1 MDFIQLGA
9 LRSLREELNDLFV
22 NSGFEIEPLNKL
34 IYRDNNNDSK
44 LVSKNFIEIVFV
56 IDIRENQYIVF
67 YKISTFP
74 EQVLFIH
81 KVKVRRQKNGRCYF
95 EVDQIIKVLQ
105 NCRIKIKEIEL
116 FKEACRIY
124 ISSYLQKLLSRK
136 KKKIPIILT
145 GWQGNKKNILHFIG
159 ITKQNKVVNFFNDL
173 DDIKENIKN
182 IELDNFL
189 SDNNYILIVAYLF
202 YSILKRLL
210 KEKCI
215 IYDQELPM
223 LKEDF
228 SFCLYGKHDVL
239 TIQAV
244 ANIFFNFFD
253 VNVKKIHTIVH
264 GEQIYLDSFFL
275 DLTEK
280 NIFADIP
287 QIIENNNNIFKKT
300 DKILKEIL
308 TGVRNSK
315 MIYSPIFLS
324 QIKMDWEYIF
334 SFDIGQLNWTKN
346 DLEEESIKQKRA
358 TIYLCILNFIQEI
371 SDYLQIKGYKHKIS
385 ARISQKD
392 EETNTIKAQ
401 HMKNFLKE
409 YVTFQSELEQNPI
422 YDGNKIEM
430 IIQLYFCYNFFI
442 ELFWNNY
449 LKGHEKDIIDIKQ
462 QLRNNSKNFFLQ
474 SCICSSILRAEEK
487 QEVQEQYQEKDVA
500 EIWEEFKKYI
510 NAIFL
515 EKSISPNFI
524 YWEGKERNNNYKCYY
539 FSYHDVLEDF
549 EKFSHIDLQY
559 RKEELFSFLKQE
571 NIILTKKHANGKE
584 KIYQNK
590 KIYVLAVRKDKVN

>member
-1 MDFIQLGA
+1 MDLIQLGV
-9 LRSLREELNDLFV
+9 LTNLREKLNDLFM
-22 NSGFEIEPLNKL
+22 NSGFEIKPLSKL
-34 IYRDNNNDSK
+34 IYRDNNN
-44 LVSKNFIEIVFV
+44 
-56 IDIRENQYIVF
+56 
-67 YKISTFP
+67 STFP

-95 EVDQIIKVLQ
+95 EVDKIIKVLQ
-105 NCRIKIKEIEL
+105 NREIKIKEIEL

-145 GWQGNKKNILHFIG
+145 GWQGNKKNMLHFIG
-159 ITKQNKVVNFFNDL
+159 ITKQNKVVNFFSDL

-189 SDNNYILIVAYLF
+189 FDNDYIPIVAYLF

-315 MIYSPIFLS
+315 IIYSPVFLS
-324 QIKMDWEYIF
+324 QIRMDWEYIF
-334 SFDIGQLNWTKN
+334 SFDIGQLNWTKD

-385 ARISQKD
+385 ALISQKD
-392 EETNTIKAQ
+392 KEINTIKIQ

-442 ELFWNNY
+442 ELFWNKY
-449 LKGHEKDIIDIKQ
+449 LKGHEKDIIDIKHLEMIQ
-462 QLRNNSKNFFLQ
+462 KTFF
-474 SCICSSILRAEEK
+474 
-487 QEVQEQYQEKDVA
+487 
-500 EIWEEFKKYI
+500 
-510 NAIFL
+510 
-515 EKSISPNFI
+515 
-524 YWEGKERNNNYKCYY
+524 YK
-539 FSYHDVLEDF
+539 VV
-549 EKFSHIDLQY
+549 
-559 RKEELFSFLKQE
+559 
-571 NIILTKKHANGKE
+571 
-584 KIYQNK
+584 
-590 KIYVLAVRKDKVN
+590 YVLLF

>member
-189 SDNNYILIVAYLF
+189 SDNNYIPIVAYLF

-244 ANIFFNFFD
+244 
-253 VNVKKIHTIVH
+253 
-264 GEQIYLDSFFL
+264 
-275 DLTEK
+275 
-280 NIFADIP
+280 
-287 QIIENNNNIFKKT
+287 
-300 DKILKEIL
+300 EI
-308 TGVRNSK
+308 G
-315 MIYSPIFLS
+315 
-324 QIKMDWEYIF
+324 
-334 SFDIGQLNWTKN
+334 
-346 DLEEESIKQKRA
+346 RA
-358 TIYLCILNFIQEI
+358 
-371 SDYLQIKGYKHKIS
+371 H
-385 ARISQKD
+385 
-392 EETNTIKAQ
+392 
-401 HMKNFLKE
+401 
-409 YVTFQSELEQNPI
+409 V
-422 YDGNKIEM
+422 
-430 IIQLYFCYNFFI
+430 
-442 ELFWNNY
+442 
-449 LKGHEKDIIDIKQ
+449 
-462 QLRNNSKNFFLQ
+462 
-474 SCICSSILRAEEK
+474 
-487 QEVQEQYQEKDVA
+487 
-500 EIWEEFKKYI
+500 
-510 NAIFL
+510 
-515 EKSISPNFI
+515 
-524 YWEGKERNNNYKCYY
+524 
-539 FSYHDVLEDF
+539 
-549 EKFSHIDLQY
+549 
-559 RKEELFSFLKQE
+559 
-571 NIILTKKHANGKE
+571 
-584 KIYQNK
+584 
-590 KIYVLAVRKDKVN
+590 